1 MFLWVEFCFVF
12 FCVSLMLLLF
22 RVDQRLKINM
32 LSTFWLF
39 LYSHLHFI
47 WEFMYRQ
54 TVGTPPKLTMKVKA
68 SELKVNLSRWNES
81 VILIGVWCKLV
92 LSPSTVKTFTFSYQ
106 PEPLNHWLCP
116 YSMLNKTFLNCLIIS
131 SLCRHKSNSL
141 ESFASVLLLVAVV
154 GCCCCYWLLLLAV
167 ACCCC
172 CCLLL
177 LFIAVAVVA
186 CCCLLHSVCKHK
198 QQQSKVSGMEGGIDC
213 SWGLANLCC
222 WIQDPLTVLSLDTGD

>member
-1 MFLWVEFCFVF
+1 
-12 FCVSLMLLLF
+12 
-22 RVDQRLKINM
+22 M

-68 SELKVNLSRWNES
+68 SELKVNLSPWNES

-131 SLCRHKSNSL
+131 SLYYVDTSQIHLSH
-141 ESFASVLLLVAVV
+141 LLLF
-154 GCCCCYWLLLLAV
+154 CCWLLLFLLLLLLAVVV

-177 LFIAVAVVA
+177 LLLLAVVA
-186 CCCLLHSVCKHK
+186 C
-198 QQQSKVSGMEGGIDC
+198 
-213 SWGLANLCC
+213 
-222 WIQDPLTVLSLDTGD
+222 